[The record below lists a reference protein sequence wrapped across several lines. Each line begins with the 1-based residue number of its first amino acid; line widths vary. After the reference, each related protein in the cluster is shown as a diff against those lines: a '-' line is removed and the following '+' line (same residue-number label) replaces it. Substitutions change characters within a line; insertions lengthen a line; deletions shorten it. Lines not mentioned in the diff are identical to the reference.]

1 VQLAVTG
8 INGETGIAPPPP
20 PPAGSESATV
30 STFDDLKVAAAYGS
44 WTATSDAMNGGKSKI
59 SIDAVE
65 HGAKGSKGA
74 LHIAGELIAG
84 SPFLWAGALYA
95 PGAVSGAGP
104 EPVNLSSKK
113 TISFWAK
120 GDGKSYALAVMT
132 ERNAGQMPAMQ
143 IFAAGPEWKQYSFPM
158 SAFGT
163 DGSDLSA
170 LIFAHAQAPG
180 KFEFEI
186 DELEMR

>member
-1 VQLAVTG
+1 
-8 INGETGIAPPPP
+8 
-20 PPAGSESATV
+20 
-30 STFDDLKVAAAYGS
+30 
-44 WTATSDAMNGGKSKI
+44 
-59 SIDAVE
+59 
-65 HGAKGSKGA
+65 
-74 LHIAGELIAG
+74 
-84 SPFLWAGALYA
+84 
-95 PGAVSGAGP
+95 
-104 EPVNLSSKK
+104 
-113 TISFWAK
+113 
-120 GDGKSYALAVMT
+120 MT